1 MSLVDILIL
10 AVLLIFV
17 IKGFMKGLVREV
29 CSLLGLLAGG
39 WASFR
44 YYHYLA
50 EAIRPFVHL
59 PQHIARA
66 ISFVLL
72 FLIIGLLFYLFGHL
86 LTAIFRIMLLGSVN
100 RIGGVL
106 FGLLEGA
113 AILCIVLYFGT
124 MKPVPEKVKDA
135 VSQSKTARPFVDS
148 GREMISGWDSAIRR
162 GSSLR

>member
-44 YYHYLA
+44 YYHYVA

-59 PQHIARA
+59 PQHIARV
-66 ISFVLL
+66 ISFILL
-72 FLIIGLLFYLFGHL
+72 FLIIGLLFYLLGHL
-86 LTAIFRIMLLGSVN
+86 LTAVFRIMLLGSVN
-100 RIGGVL
+100 RIGGLL

-113 AILCIVLYFGT
+113 AVLCIVLYLG
-124 MKPVPEKVKDA
+124 MNGPAPRKVKEA
-135 VSQSKTARPFVDS
+135 VSRSKTAKPFVDS
-148 GREMISGWDSAIRR
+148 GREMISGWDSATRR
-162 GSSLR
+162 DGAVH

>member
-29 CSLLGLLAGG
+29 CSLLGLVAGG

-44 YYHYLA
+44 YYHYVA

-59 PQHIARA
+59 PQHIARV
-66 ISFVLL
+66 ISFILL

-100 RIGGVL
+100 RIGGLL

-113 AILCIVLYFGT
+113 AVLCIVLYFGT
-124 MKPVPEKVKDA
+124 TSPAPRKVQDA
-135 VSQSKTARPFVDS
+135 VTRSKAARPFVYS
-148 GREMISGWDSAIRR
+148 GREMISGWDSATRR
-162 GSSLR
+162 VGTVR

>member
-10 AVLLIFV
+10 AVLLIFL

-72 FLIIGLLFYLFGHL
+72 FLLIGLLFYLFGHL
-86 LTAIFRIMLLGSVN
+86 LTVIFRIMLLGSVN
-100 RIGGVL
+100 RIGGVV
-106 FGLLEGA
+106 FGLMEGA

-124 MKPVPEKVKDA
+124 TPPVPEKLKGA
-135 VSQSKTARPFVDS
+135 VLQSKTARPFVVS
-148 GREMISGWDSAIRR
+148 GREMIAGWDSATRR
-162 GSSLR
+162 DSVPR

>member
-10 AVLLIFV
+10 AVLLVFV

-66 ISFVLL
+66 ISFLLL

-113 AILCIVLYFGT
+113 AILCIVLYLGT
-124 MKPVPEKVKDA
+124 TKPVPEKVKNA

>member
-66 ISFVLL
+66 ISFLLL

-100 RIGGVL
+100 RIGGLL

-113 AILCIVLYFGT
+113 AILCIILYFGT
-124 MKPVPEKVKDA
+124 TKPVPEKVKNA

>member
-1 MSLVDILIL
+1 MSLVDILIW

-50 EAIRPFVHL
+50 EAIRPFIHL
-59 PQHIARA
+59 PNHVARA
-66 ISFVLL
+66 ISFVLI
-72 FLIIGLLFYLFGHL
+72 FLVIGLLFYLFGHL
-86 LTAIFRIMLLGSVN
+86 LTVIFRIMLLGGVN
-100 RIGGVL
+100 RVGGVV

-113 AILCIVLYFGT
+113 FILCMVLYFGT
-124 MKPVPEKVKDA
+124 TKPVPEKVKGTILH
-135 VSQSKTARPFVDS
+135 SKAAKPFVES
-148 GREMISGWDSAIRR
+148 GREMISGWDSATPDERSR
-162 GSSLR
+162 